1 MGGQN
6 VIASSQW
13 GSPMLKEV
21 NKKQEEIRNKIRA
34 RFNSIHQNVNPHAL
48 AIDTSPFAGIK
59 SPKNQEVV
67 NDLIFTRVN
76 GNRA

>member
-6 VIASSQW
+6 IIASSQW

-34 RFNSIHQNVNPHAL
+34 RFNSIHQNVNPQAL
-48 AIDTSPFAGIK
+48 AFDAS
-59 SPKNQEVV
+59 
-67 NDLIFTRVN
+67 
-76 GNRA
+76 